1 MKERAKNKE
10 QKTYIVRRKI
20 AKMIGKAAWDKIF
33 PGEEVDIPPT
43 RFMERVKVAVSGTD
57 YQDIKKGII
66 DTLQDERDYL
76 LDCIYSTPTEAA
88 NKIHSMLTEIIIME
102 AGHVINYDFKA
113 IVQERNEVKRKLSQV
128 DYNTHRA
135 NAIKSSYD
143 ALKLESKLAREDLIK
158 AAQEERRKETTKDAN
173 RDRLRD
179 ETAARMQYSL
189 QKG

>member
-76 LDCIYSTPTEAA
+76 LDCIYSTPTEPA

-113 IVQERNEVKRKLSQV
+113 IVQERSGVKRKLS
-128 DYNTHRA
+128 
-135 NAIKSSYD
+135 
-143 ALKLESKLAREDLIK
+143 
-158 AAQEERRKETTKDAN
+158 
-173 RDRLRD
+173 
-179 ETAARMQYSL
+179 
-189 QKG
+189 